1 MCKVIQA
8 AVAASSLMLVGLWDF
23 EVMDIK
29 KYEKLSPRLIQ
40 TLYCNQA
47 WKSGWFVSKN
57 ELGSTHILVN
67 KMTITL
73 FPCTA
78 NSTTFVMFWAVDSI

>member
-8 AVAASSLMLVGLWDF
+8 AVAASSLMLVGFWDF

-57 ELGSTHILVN
+57 ELGKYNAIL
-67 KMTITL
+67 I
-73 FPCTA
+73 
-78 NSTTFVMFWAVDSI
+78 